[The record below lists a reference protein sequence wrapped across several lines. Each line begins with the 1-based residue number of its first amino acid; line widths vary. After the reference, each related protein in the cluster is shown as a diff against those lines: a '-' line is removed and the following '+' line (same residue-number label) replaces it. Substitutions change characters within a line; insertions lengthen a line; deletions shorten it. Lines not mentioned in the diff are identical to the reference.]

1 MLWPITNNIV
11 LEFTAPGA
19 IEPEKFNRLFEETCR
34 EAVDEYKIR
43 LADALKRYQNQYQ

>member
-1 MLWPITNNIV
+1 M